1 MDGPRDYHTKKV
13 GYRKTNIWC
22 HLYVDSLKNDT
33 NELIYKT
40 DSQTSKTN
48 YGYQR
53 GNVGGEGQIRSLGL
67 ANIYY

>member
-1 MDGPRDYHTKKV
+1 MDKV
-13 GYRKTNIWC
+13 KCFRQPTPSHLRAMGSISTIEYYSAIKRMKTG
-22 HLYVDSLKNDT
+22 
-33 NELIYKT
+33 T